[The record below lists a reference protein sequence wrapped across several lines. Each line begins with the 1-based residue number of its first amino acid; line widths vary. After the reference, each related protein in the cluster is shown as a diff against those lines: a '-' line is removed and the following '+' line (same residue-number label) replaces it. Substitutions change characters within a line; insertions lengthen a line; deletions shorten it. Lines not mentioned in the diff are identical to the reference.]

1 MFCFKVYGVAL
12 IRLVRVYLINE
23 YCLYAKTLKVAH
35 NADTLH
41 FCDRGAIWAEP
52 QPTGKYV
59 LLFVYVYPDS
69 QCLI

>member
-35 NADTLH
+35 NAETLH
-41 FCDRGAIWAEP
+41 FCDRGAI
-52 QPTGKYV
+52 
-59 LLFVYVYPDS
+59 
-69 QCLI
+69 